1 MWSEE
6 LMATDGNFSTADA
19 IRNKQFKPLLALSL
33 FAALMAAG
41 VGASAQSDRH
51 ELFVEIKSPVE
62 SPAGEIS
69 GSHLLA
75 ELTTHDQVR
84 NAALLSY
91 TELRTYQLT
100 DASGKVRAQ
109 QSGQMEFHA
118 PGKLTF
124 VSNSEAGSGVVRRLA
139 FNPLISSEIEA
150 ASGKTLE
157 ESAIT
162 PANYTFEILG
172 EEYVGPNR
180 CFVAWASPKRPDKYL
195 FEGKV
200 WIDAEE
206 FAIVRV
212 AGHPARKLSFWIDQ
226 VNFVREFERIDG
238 FWLPRKDQTFVQV
251 KLYGQKVLTIE
262 HQYYAVS
269 RERKTEESSQNAAD
283 QE

>member
-1 MWSEE
+1 
-6 LMATDGNFSTADA
+6 MATVGTYRAAVA

-33 FAALMAAG
+33 FAALMAVG
-41 VGASAQSDRH
+41 VGAGAQSDRH
-51 ELFVEIKSPVE
+51 ELLVEIKAPVE

-69 GSHLLA
+69 GSQLLA
-75 ELTTHDQVR
+75 ELATHDQIR
-84 NAALLSY
+84 NAALLAY

-100 DASGKVRAQ
+100 DAVGKVRAQ
-109 QSGQMEFHA
+109 QSGQMEFRA

-139 FNPLISSEIEA
+139 FNPLIASEIEA

-269 RERKTEESSQNAAD
+269 RERKTEGSSQNASD

>member
-1 MWSEE
+1 
-6 LMATDGNFSTADA
+6 MAV
-19 IRNKQFKPLLALSL
+19 
-33 FAALMAAG
+33 G
-41 VGASAQSDRH
+41 VGAGAQSDRH
-51 ELFVEIKSPVE
+51 ELLVEIKAPVE

-69 GSHLLA
+69 GSQLLA
-75 ELTTHDQVR
+75 ELATHDQIR
-84 NAALLSY
+84 NAALLAY

-100 DASGKVRAQ
+100 DAVGKVRAQ
-109 QSGQMEFHA
+109 QSGQMEFRA

-139 FNPLISSEIEA
+139 FNPLIASEIEA

-269 RERKTEESSQNAAD
+269 RERKTEGSSQNASD